1 MKHKYVS
8 MAKQLGLDIWSER
21 VPENNSIIHKV
32 MNIKGEIIFMS
43 SSIPDVEV
51 FLQGYKKGKESKD
64 E

>member
-1 MKHKYVS
+1 

-51 FLQGYKKGKESKD
+51 FLWGYKKGKESKD